1 MLYNPCWF
9 NLYWILDQFFHVKW
23 RNRWVKRLFLSSSV
37 YFNSYVYIYIYIIH
51 IYLIHWFM
59 CFFPGRLGYDRF
71 TPAKLYIVWVRLLWP
86 GFGGSMVILLWIFL
100 FKALFCWV
108 VPTKASGTTCE
119 RLKPTKHARSESGQD
134 VKCISKTTGANSTYE
149 NANGAGDSM
158 HVKEGS
164 QGKEVIMQECYS

>member
-1 MLYNPCWF
+1 MFSMPSEETGESSEIFYPQVF
-9 NLYWILDQFFHVKW
+9 ILIH
-23 RNRWVKRLFLSSSV
+23 
-37 YFNSYVYIYIYIIH
+37 IYIYIIF
-51 IYLIHWFM
+51 IYLVHWFM

-71 TPAKLYIVWVRLLWP
+71 TPAKLYIVWVKLLWP

-108 VPTKASGTTCE
+108 VPPEASGTTCE
-119 RLKPTKHARSESGQD
+119 RLKPTKHAISESGQY

-164 QGKEVIMQECYS
+164 QGKQVIMSKCCS

>member
-1 MLYNPCWF
+1 MLVQS
-9 NLYWILDQFFHVKW
+9 ILAQFFHVKW
-23 RNRWVKRLFLSSSV
+23 RNRWVKRNFLSSGV
-37 YFNSYVYIYIYIIH
+37 YFNSYIYIDIH
-51 IYLIHWFM
+51 IYWIHWLM

-71 TPAKLYIVWVRLLWP
+71 TPAKLYIVWVQLLWP
-86 GFGGSMVILLWIFL
+86 GFGGSMVILLWMFL

-108 VPTKASGTTCE
+108 VPPEASGTTCE
-119 RLKPTKHARSESGQD
+119 RLKPTKHARSESGQY

-164 QGKEVIMQECYS
+164 QGKQVIMSKCFS

>member
-1 MLYNPCWF
+1 MLYNP
-9 NLYWILDQFFHVKW
+9 LVKSILEQIFPCQVKKQVSEANFSIF
-23 RNRWVKRLFLSSSV
+23 RCLSS
-37 YFNSYVYIYIYIIH
+37 FICIYIYIYILSYT
-51 IYLIHWFM
+51 YLIHCFM
-59 CFFPGRLGYDRF
+59 CFVPGRLGYDRF
-71 TPAKLYIVWVRLLWP
+71 TPAKLYIVWVKLLWP

-108 VPTKASGTTCE
+108 VPPKASGTTCE

-134 VKCISKTTGANSTYE
+134 VKCTSKTTGANSTYE

-164 QGKEVIMQECYS
+164 QGKQVIMPECCS

>member
-1 MLYNPCWF
+1 MPSEETGESSDFFYLQVF
-9 NLYWILDQFFHVKW
+9 ILIHM
-23 RNRWVKRLFLSSSV
+23 
-37 YFNSYVYIYIYIIH
+37 YIFIH

-71 TPAKLYIVWVRLLWP
+71 TPAKLYIVWVKLLWP

-108 VPTKASGTTCE
+108 VPPEASGTTCE
-119 RLKPTKHARSESGQD
+119 RLKPTKHARSESGQY

-164 QGKEVIMQECYS
+164 QGKQVIMSKCCS

>member
-1 MLYNPCWF
+1 MLVQS
-9 NLYWILDQFFHVKW
+9 ILDQFFPCQVKKQVSE
-23 RNRWVKRLFLSSSV
+23 RFFYLQVFILIHM
-37 YFNSYVYIYIYIIH
+37 YIYIYIFYT
-51 IYLIHWFM
+51 YLFNSLVHV
-59 CFFPGRLGYDRF
+59 FFPGRLGYDRF
-71 TPAKLYIVWVRLLWP
+71 TPAKLYIVWVKLLWP

-134 VKCISKTTGANSTYE
+134 VKCISKTTGSNSTYE

-164 QGKEVIMQECYS
+164 QGKQVIMPECCS

>member
-1 MLYNPCWF
+1 MSSDETGEWS
-9 NLYWILDQFFHVKW
+9 DFFIF
-23 RNRWVKRLFLSSSV
+23 RCLFE
-37 YFNSYVYIYIYIIH
+37 FICIYIYMFYT
-51 IYLIHWFM
+51 YLFNSLVHVF
-59 CFFPGRLGYDRF
+59 FFPGRLGYDRF
-71 TPAKLYIVWVRLLWP
+71 TPAKLYIVWVKLLWP

-108 VPTKASGTTCE
+108 VPPKASGTTCE

-164 QGKEVIMQECYS
+164 QGKQVIMPECCS